1 MTNHSRRSGPTFV
14 CAPKPPP
21 YPSKQLIR
29 ELAEHPQCVPVDPL
43 RFHDGQE
50 EMKAAMAEHAVE
62 IAAKTMKDNGESIA
76 ATEGPLPPVGPG
88 EVSIAESKDRPRRT
102 VHRGKCKGEHQL
114 GSQEERMA
122 FVNAIPE
129 IKRVYEI
136 MGLTQH
142 VLGLVIRCSRCH
154 CNQC

>member
-1 MTNHSRRSGPTFV
+1 MYARPNHLHT
-14 CAPKPPP
+14 
-21 YPSKQLIR
+21 PSKQLIR

-88 EVSIAESKDRPRRT
+88 EVSIAEPKDRPRRT

>member
-1 MTNHSRRSGPTFV
+1 MRAQTISIPPASNSFENWRST
-14 CAPKPPP
+14 
-21 YPSKQLIR
+21 PSACRSILYA
-29 ELAEHPQCVPVDPL
+29 LN
-43 RFHDGQE
+43 DGQE
-50 EMKAAMAEHAVE
+50 QMKAAMAEHAVE

-76 ATEGPLPPVGPG
+76 TTEGPLPPVGPG
-88 EVSIAESKDRPRRT
+88 EVSIAEPKDRPRRT